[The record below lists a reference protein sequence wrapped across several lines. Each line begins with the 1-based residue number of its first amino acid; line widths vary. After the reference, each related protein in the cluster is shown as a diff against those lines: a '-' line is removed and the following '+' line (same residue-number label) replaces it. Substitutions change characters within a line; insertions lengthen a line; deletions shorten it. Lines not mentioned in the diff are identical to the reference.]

1 MELGCAKSAL
11 ELARTASAFRQAPDN
26 VASNIGIVAASAHG
40 TFSPCAR
47 SNPEHMRGCVCV
59 RGRGAIGREEI
70 GRVDFSALVRRK
82 GNERR
87 GSRDG
92 VEALG
97 PKEWR
102 EGQHG

>member
-1 MELGCAKSAL
+1 MVLGCAKSAL
-11 ELARTASAFRQAPDN
+11 ELARTASAFGQAPGN

-40 TFSPCAR
+40 TFSPGAR

-97 PKEWR
+97 PKEWW
-102 EGQHG
+102 EGQRG